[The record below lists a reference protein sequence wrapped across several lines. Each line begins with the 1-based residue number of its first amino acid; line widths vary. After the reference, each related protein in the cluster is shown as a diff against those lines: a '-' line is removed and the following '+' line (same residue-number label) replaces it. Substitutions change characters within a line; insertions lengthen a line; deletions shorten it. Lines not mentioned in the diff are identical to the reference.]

1 MLELRAEQDIES
13 SNFTVE
19 LDYLERN

>member
-13 SNFTVE
+13 SSFTLE
-19 LDYLERN
+19 LSYLERN